1 MREPARATRRAGER
15 DLGLRRMRRATA
27 VAIVFSGAL
36 AAGVADLA
44 AKSLPGRS
52 ATRARVATP
61 KQTRSQSKPRQTAP
75 KLVPAGQPAPAAP
88 SAPANPPAPTSAPPV
103 VSSGG

>member
-1 MREPARATRRAGER
+1 MREPGRATRRTGER
-15 DLGLRRMRRATA
+15 DLGLRRLPRGTA

-52 ATRARVATP
+52 TTRAKVATP
-61 KQTRSQSKPRQTAP
+61 KRTHTRSSPRQTAP
-75 KLVPAGQPAPAAP
+75 KLVPAGQPAPASP
-88 SAPANPPAPTSAPPV
+88 SAPSSPPAQTSAP
-103 VSSGG
+103 